1 MNKAHSGTSVRVAST
16 LWSREHKKIT
26 TIVMKRNVKRFLIMT
41 ALATFVALITVMNIS
56 FPLNANISTL
66 TDKELQAQY
75 EGTLFNRD
83 TTVCRQDSLKVIL
96 YDEVRKYIDTKT
108 DKAHDELHRY
118 LVDNGLKYDIDI
130 CFMMSQTELET
141 NFGTLGAGRTTSRKS
156 LFGVTRSYAT
166 YEEAVNDYCDLLTR
180 RYLGGRKTE
189 QDLMNHYVNLS
200 GNRYA
205 QDRGYETKLKRA
217 YGSIRKQTAIYDL
230 QNQLKQVG

>member
-1 MNKAHSGTSVRVAST
+1 
-16 LWSREHKKIT
+16 
-26 TIVMKRNVKRFLIMT
+26 MT

-156 LFGVTRSYAT
+156 LFS
-166 YEEAVNDYCDLLTR
+166 
-180 RYLGGRKTE
+180 
-189 QDLMNHYVNLS
+189 
-200 GNRYA
+200 
-205 QDRGYETKLKRA
+205 
-217 YGSIRKQTAIYDL
+217 
-230 QNQLKQVG
+230 